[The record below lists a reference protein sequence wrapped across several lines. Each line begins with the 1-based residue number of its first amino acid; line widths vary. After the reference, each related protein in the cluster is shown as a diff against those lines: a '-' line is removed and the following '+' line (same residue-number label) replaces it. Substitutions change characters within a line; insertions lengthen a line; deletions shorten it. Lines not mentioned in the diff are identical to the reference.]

1 MRSDKQCPPNR
12 GPRPSR
18 PQRPSTVTSKS
29 ITSTNRAQTNLDFS
43 IALLI
48 IAGFLSTTVFFG
60 GSFIYNI
67 NQNELD
73 YSLEAQQS
81 LDTLEQQLQ
90 SGDPNYIDQAEFRT
104 LTQLSDIDSYLRLG
118 EGLNGNLTFTPVDAS
133 DPPSV
138 FQDSSKLYA
147 GKTIPNTVTS
157 TASTIIRIDNREVRV
172 TLSLWGGT

>member
-1 MRSDKQCPPNR
+1 MRSDKQCSTTGR
-12 GPRPSR
+12 TQSSR
-18 PQRPSTVTSKS
+18 SQHPSTTTSKS
-29 ITSTNRAQTNLDFS
+29 STSTNRAQTNLDFS

-60 GSFIYNI
+60 GSFIYDI

-73 YSLEAQQS
+73 HSLEAQQS

-90 SGDPNYIDQAEFRT
+90 SDDPNYIDQAEFRT
-104 LTQLSDIDSYLRLG
+104 LTQSSDVDSYLRLG
-118 EGLNGNLTFTPVDAS
+118 EGLNGNLSFSPVDAS
-133 DPPSV
+133 DPPSA

-147 GKTIPNTVTS
+147 GKAIPNTVTS

-172 TLSLWGGT
+172 TLSLWRDT